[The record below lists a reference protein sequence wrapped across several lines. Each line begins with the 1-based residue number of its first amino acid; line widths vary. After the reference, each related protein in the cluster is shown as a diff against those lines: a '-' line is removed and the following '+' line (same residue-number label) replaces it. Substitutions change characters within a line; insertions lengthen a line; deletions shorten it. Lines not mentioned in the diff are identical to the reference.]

1 MTKFVLKTLGV
12 ITLKD
17 LFNANATLVSLEAVV
32 HVLTSTNALATG
44 YTDTRMYE
52 QDSMNRSFTL
62 NYFFV

>member
-44 YTDTRMYE
+44 YTDT
-52 QDSMNRSFTL
+52 
-62 NYFFV
+62 